1 MKKRIT
7 GFLVISV
14 TYALAFLVAFLV
26 GTFFRTLHPLLV
38 VLFSDI
44 AATIVVYIISSI
56 YNNTSIYDP
65 YWSVAPVFIAFY
77 YILFSP
83 YSGNFIRRI
92 LVLTLTAIWATRLTW
107 HWARGWEGLKDED
120 WRYTLYRKEHKKI
133 FWVINL
139 FGLQLM
145 PTIAVYLASLSL
157 YPALFIK
164 GTPFNLLDIT
174 GIIVTA
180 TAIIIEAVAD
190 NQLQEFIQQRESK
203 EKIMKQGLWHY
214 SRHPNYFG
222 EILFWFGLY
231 FFALATDIH
240 FWWTIIGPIFI
251 LLLFYFI
258 SIPLMDQRNLSRR
271 PEYEEHMQKVSKL
284 FLLPPKENNS
294 SQSS

>member
-7 GFLVISV
+7 GFLVISF
-14 TYALAFLVAFLV
+14 TYGLAFIAAFLVA
-26 GTFFRTLHPLLV
+26 TFFRFLHPLLV
-38 VLFSDI
+38 VLLSDI

-77 YILFSP
+77 YILYSP
-83 YSGNFIRRI
+83 FTGNLMRRI
-92 LVLTLTAIWATRLTW
+92 IVLSLTAIWATRLTW
-107 HWARGWEGLKDED
+107 HWARGWGGLKDED
-120 WRYTLYRKEHKKI
+120 WRYTMYREDKEGM

-157 YPALFIK
+157 YPALFVK
-164 GTPFNLLDIT
+164 GTGFNLLDLVGVIIT
-174 GIIVTA
+174 SI
-180 TAIIIEAVAD
+180 AIIIEAVAD
-190 NQLQEFIQQRESK
+190 KQLRDFIQERE
-203 EKIMKQGLWHY
+203 ETETIMEEGLWNY

-240 FWWTIIGPIFI
+240 FWWTIIGPILIF
-251 LLLFYFI
+251 LLFYFV

-271 PEYEEHMQKVSKL
+271 PNYEKHMKKVSKL
-284 FLLPPKENNS
+284 FLLPPKKED
-294 SQSS
+294 

>member
-7 GFLVISV
+7 GFLVISF
-14 TYALAFLVAFLV
+14 TYALAFLAAFLV
-26 GTFFRTLHPLLV
+26 ATFFRFLHPLLI
-38 VLFSDI
+38 VLLSDI

-77 YILFSP
+77 YILYSP
-83 YSGNFIRRI
+83 FTGNLMRRI
-92 LVLTLTAIWATRLTW
+92 IVLSLTAIWATRLTW
-107 HWARGWEGLKDED
+107 HWARGWGGLQDED
-120 WRYTLYRKEHKKI
+120 WRYTMYKEDKESK

-157 YPALFIK
+157 YPALFVK
-164 GTPFNLLDIT
+164 GTAFNLLDLVGVMIT
-174 GIIVTA
+174 SA
-180 TAIIIEAVAD
+180 AIIIESVAD
-190 NQLQEFIQQRESK
+190 KQLRDFIQEREDT
-203 EKIMKQGLWHY
+203 EKIMDEGLWHY

-231 FFALATDIH
+231 FFALATNIH
-240 FWWTIIGPIFI
+240 FWWTIIGPLFI
-251 LLLFYFI
+251 LVLFYYI

-271 PEYEEHMQKVSKL
+271 PNYEKHMKKVSKL
-284 FLLPPKENNS
+284 LLLPPKKED
-294 SQSS
+294 